1 MAVPFRR
8 TSKTKKR
15 KRRTHFKLNVPGM
28 ITCPNC
34 GEMKLAHRVCPNCGY
49 YDNKAVVTIKE
60 KDNKQLLEIDAFG
73 IYFLYMEVFLWANI
87 SRFY

>member
-34 GEMKLAHRVCPNCGY
+34 GEMKLAHRVCPNCGSY
-49 YDNKAVVTIKE
+49 NGKTVVTIKTKEE
-60 KDNKQLLEIDAFG
+60 K
-73 IYFLYMEVFLWANI
+73 
-87 SRFY
+87 